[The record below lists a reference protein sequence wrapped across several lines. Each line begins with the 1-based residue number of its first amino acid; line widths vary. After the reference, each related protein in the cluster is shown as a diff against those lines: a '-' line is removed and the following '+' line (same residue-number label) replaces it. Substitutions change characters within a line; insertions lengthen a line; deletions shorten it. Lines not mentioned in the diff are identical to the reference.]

1 MKKPVFS
8 CSNVFDKRV
17 TLHCH
22 QYFEN
27 FLYMFYIQGVR
38 KSLHILYREI
48 SNDLFQR
55 VIQNIFP
62 SARKRKREDIQLLSH
77 QFLNSLPIISPVNFT
92 VTGKAP
98 NIHHF
103 TKPVRKFLTLTN
115 ILFGFTTKKTIAHL
129 LVLLLRFTTR
139 NSTGRSFFSTS
150 THLFVRSLS
159 Q

>member
-1 MKKPVFS
+1 M
-8 CSNVFDKRV
+8 
-17 TLHCH
+17 LH
-22 QYFEN
+22 
-27 FLYMFYIQGVR
+27 
-38 KSLHILYREI
+38 REI

-92 VTGKAP
+92 VTGKVP

-103 TKPVRKFLTLTN
+103 TKPVRKFLALTN
-115 ILFGFTTKKTIAHL
+115 ILFGLTTKKTIAHL

-139 NSTGRSFFSTS
+139 NSTGRCFFSTS

>member
-1 MKKPVFS
+1 MAAK
-8 CSNVFDKRV
+8 C
-17 TLHCH
+17 
-22 QYFEN
+22 
-27 FLYMFYIQGVR
+27 
-38 KSLHILYREI
+38 SLHLTPIFIMGISFVSATDRLRMWKWKI

-55 VIQNIFP
+55 IIQNIFP
-62 SARKRKREDIQLLSH
+62 SARKRKRENIQLLSH

-92 VTGKAP
+92 VTGKVP

-103 TKPVRKFLTLTN
+103 TKPVRKFLALTN
-115 ILFGFTTKKTIAHL
+115 ILFGLTTKKTIAHL

-139 NSTGRSFFSTS
+139 NSTGRCFFSTS

>member
-38 KSLHILYREI
+38 KSLHILHREI
-48 SNDLFQR
+48 AVYN
-55 VIQNIFP
+55 
-62 SARKRKREDIQLLSH
+62 QL
-77 QFLNSLPIISPVNFT
+77 II
-92 VTGKAP
+92 
-98 NIHHF
+98 
-103 TKPVRKFLTLTN
+103 N
-115 ILFGFTTKKTIAHL
+115 ILYNI
-129 LVLLLRFTTR
+129 
-139 NSTGRSFFSTS
+139 
-150 THLFVRSLS
+150 